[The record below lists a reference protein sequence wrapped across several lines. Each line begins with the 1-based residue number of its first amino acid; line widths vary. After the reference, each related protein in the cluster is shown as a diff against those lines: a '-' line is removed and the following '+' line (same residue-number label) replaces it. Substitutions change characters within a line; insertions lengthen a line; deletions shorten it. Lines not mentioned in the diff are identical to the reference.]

1 MRLLGYF
8 GLLLRCCNAVAKVS
22 RLLLGCSYVVARVL
36 WVITKVLQCGC

>member
-22 RLLLGCSYVVARVL
+22 RLLLGCSYVVARVPG
-36 WVITKVLQCGC
+36 VVAKVFLCIY